1 MNLLP
6 VALLSIV
13 PVLAQDPSVDQIMAR
28 VAENQARAQDLR
40 RAYIYNQKV
49 VARFRRTNGK
59 LAREE
64 KLEYVVTPTPGGIDK
79 KLAHFEGRYERN
91 GRFVAYDDPGK
102 QQKNLDVDGDLIHSM
117 VDDMTGDKEAKD
129 GIGHDLFP
137 LTAGEQAK
145 YIFILEGKDVYRG
158 RNIYRISF
166 RPKPHEEDADWK
178 GEALI
183 DVAEC
188 QPLLVNTRL
197 ATNIPMAVK
206 VLLGT
211 VIKGLGFAVSY
222 EKFDDGLWFP
232 VSYGGEFHVRV
243 VFFYSRNMSISLVNT
258 GFTRA
263 KVSSKIAYDT
273 SGK

>member
-1 MNLLP
+1 
-6 VALLSIV
+6 
-13 PVLAQDPSVDQIMAR
+13 
-28 VAENQARAQDLR
+28 
-40 RAYIYNQKV
+40 
-49 VARFRRTNGK
+49 
-59 LAREE
+59 
-64 KLEYVVTPTPGGIDK
+64 
-79 KLAHFEGRYERN
+79 
-91 GRFVAYDDPGK
+91 
-102 QQKNLDVDGDLIHSM
+102 M

-137 LTAGEQAK
+137 LTADEQAK
-145 YIFILEGKDVYRG
+145 YIFTLEGKDIYRG
-158 RNIYRISF
+158 HNVYRISF

-183 DVAEC
+183 DVEEC
-188 QPLLVNTRL
+188 QPLLVSTRL
-197 ATNIPMAVK
+197 AAHIPVAVK

-211 VIKGLGFAVSY
+211 DIKGLGFAVSY

-243 VFFYSRNMSISLVNT
+243 VFFYSRNMSISMVNT

-263 KVSSKIAYDT
+263 KVSSRIAYDT